1 MKIFILDRKAYHTL
15 ENIHHISIS
24 ESGHSVQ
31 SHDSRVRYFITLDK
45 NEEHWI
51 YYRYE
56 RKRNDVGDFILNKKP
71 ARCAIH
77 AGFDQVSKFNHN

>member
-24 ESGHSVQ
+24 ESGYSVQ
-31 SHDSRVRYFITLDK
+31 SHDSRVRYFIALDK

-51 YYRYE
+51 YFR
-56 RKRNDVGDFILNKKP
+56 
-71 ARCAIH
+71 
-77 AGFDQVSKFNHN
+77 